1 MAPTNPTEA
10 PQQYSQPSR
19 KGKKAWRKNVDV
31 SEVQSGL
38 EILRDEVIKGGVIA
52 EKPSSDLFTLDPT
65 GSEAIQKSY
74 NKIHKPLKADQILA
88 RRSAVPAID
97 SRKRPGVTDG
107 VLEPSKRRKGNG
119 VTPQQY
125 ERLKNR
131 AYGGAAV
138 PKDIIK
144 ADGTPE
150 YDPWEDVVEVQDPR
164 FSYLEKPKPVRA
176 PMTLKEAPIS
186 LLEGAKAMPAIAK
199 PKAGLSYNPTF
210 HEYDQLLTEEG
221 DKEVEAEKKRIREA
235 KEEEERLARI
245 EAAQNERDDIQ
256 TEDESAWEGIESEYE
271 TAEWLKERR
280 PERKTPAERNKVKRR
295 KVVERQMKHDAEMKR
310 RAQQAERIKAI
321 AQEMKEQDAGNAVAV
336 VGSEESSDEEVDDRV
351 LRRRKLGKA
360 PLPERPLELVLP
372 DELQDSLRL
381 LKPEGNLLNDRFRS
395 ILIRGKM
402 ETRKP
407 IQQGKKSKRISTEK
421 WTYKDFTVSA

>member
-1 MAPTNPTEA
+1 
-10 PQQYSQPSR
+10 
-19 KGKKAWRKNVDV
+19 
-31 SEVQSGL
+31 
-38 EILRDEVIKGGVIA
+38 
-52 EKPSSDLFTLDPT
+52 
-65 GSEAIQKSY
+65 
-74 NKIHKPLKADQILA
+74 
-88 RRSAVPAID
+88 
-97 SRKRPGVTDG
+97 
-107 VLEPSKRRKGNG
+107 
-119 VTPQQY
+119 
-125 ERLKNR
+125 LKNR
-131 AYGGAAV
+131 AYGGEAV

-144 ADGTPE
+144 ADGAPE

-164 FSYLEKPKPVRA
+164 FTYLEKAKPVRA
-176 PMTLKEAPIS
+176 PRTLKEAPIS
-186 LLEGAKAMPAIAK
+186 LLQGAKAIPAVTK

-210 HEYDQLLTEEG
+210 HEYDRLLTEEG
-221 DKEVEAEKKRIREA
+221 DKEVKAEKKRIREA

-271 TAEWLKERR
+271 TAEWLKKRR

-295 KVVERQMKHDAEMKR
+295 KVAERQMKHDAEMKR
-310 RAQQAERIKAI
+310 GAQQAERIKVI
-321 AQEMKEQDAGNAVAV
+321 AQEMKEQEFESAVAV
-336 VGSEESSDEEVDDRV
+336 VRSEESSDEEIDDRV

-360 PLPERPLELVLP
+360 PYVSMALDTSDGNTNFQNRIPERPLELVLP

-395 ILIRGKM
+395 IMVRGKM

-407 IQQGKKSKRISTEK
+407 IQQGKRTKRTYTEK